1 MTGTARIGIGAAL
14 GAVGLLL
21 AIVATPLG
29 SALATTMVGHV
40 LVQIPLLVAVGF
52 ALGRYLEPNI
62 DGILLRWNAGGIP
75 GILLA
80 SFAIGFWMIPRW
92 LDGSLTS
99 TATEAAKYASL
110 VLLAGLPLAWSW
122 ARLHPIARGVVK
134 IEFLAMLFRLGW
146 LYLISPDRLC
156 NSYLLTDQTWL
167 GRGLVLMAIA
177 LSITW
182 LVPVFFGDFAAEP
195 VPNRLRQQP
204 VGDDDPN
211 GTHTKIH
218 HSHERSHERP

>member
-40 LVQIPLLVAVGF
+40 LVQIPLLVA
-52 ALGRYLEPNI
+52 
-62 DGILLRWNAGGIP
+62 

-92 LDGSLTS
+92 LDGALTS

-122 ARLHPIARGVVK
+122 AWLHPIARGVVK

-167 GRGLVLMAIA
+167 GRGLVLVAIA

-195 VPNRLRQQP
+195 APNGPRQEP
-204 VGDDDPN
+204 VGDEDPN
-211 GTHTKIH
+211 DTHTKIH
-218 HSHERSHERP
+218 YSHERP

>member
-1 MTGTARIGIGAAL
+1 MTGTARIGYRTAL
-14 GAVGLLL
+14 GALGLLL
-21 AIVATPLG
+21 VIVATPVG
-29 SALATTMVGHV
+29 PALAATMMGHV
-40 LVQIPLLVAVGF
+40 LVQIPFLVAVGLV
-52 ALGRYLEPNI
+52 LGRYIEPNI
-62 DGILLRWNAGGIP
+62 DGILQRWNAGGIP

-122 ARLHPIARGVVK
+122 ARLHPVARGVVK

-167 GRGLVLMAIA
+167 GRGLVLVAIA

-182 LVPVFFGDFAAEP
+182 LVPVFFGDFAA
-195 VPNRLRQQP
+195 VPTPNGPRQEP

-211 GTHTKIH
+211 GTHAK
-218 HSHERSHERP
+218 RCVA